1 MDRTVTINQKTVQG
15 VFPDLFLYYTT
26 VISLCW
32 LALLVLCIL
41 VQENGRIQRSDKRLL
56 WLTYMLIGLS
66 ALAEWVSLGLYREN
80 LAVLPRWILVVAK
93 CVDYTLTPMAG
104 ATLVLQLGIRNRWRT
119 ALMALLGAN
128 ALFQVAAAIGGWMV
142 TLDEAGNYVHGP
154 LYPVYSVVY
163 LSVIVIVGIEIILY
177 GRMFRRQNH
186 ISLAGI
192 MLLVIAGVIIQE
204 FTESECRTVYLAL
217 TLGAVLMYIH
227 STEYTQLKMDDFLKY
242 QRSQINMDPM
252 TGVGSRSSYVHDLKA
267 LDAPGSLPEDLVTFM
282 IDINDLKSV
291 NDTMGHE
298 AGDELICGASA
309 CIVKAFGAK
318 GKCYRTGGDEFVVL
332 ARLDRG
338 EAEAINGRLE
348 DACRGWRG
356 NLVEGL
362 RVSTGWACAADHP
375 GLTCQQLI
383 SRADER
389 MYEAKAAYY
398 SQAGRDRRR
407 RRVGYGLR

>member
-41 VQENGRIQRSDKRLL
+41 VQENGRIQRADKRLL

-80 LAVLPRWILVVAK
+80 LAVLPRWILVLAK

-119 ALMALLGAN
+119 ALLALLGGN

-163 LSVIVIVGIEIILY
+163 LAVIAIVGIEIILY
-177 GRMFRRQNH
+177 GRKFRRQNH

-192 MLLVIAGVIIQE
+192 MLLVIAGVVVQE
-204 FTESECRTVYLAL
+204 FTDSECRTVYLAL
-217 TLGAVLMYIH
+217 TLGAVLMYI
-227 STEYTQLKMDDFLKY
+227 ST
-242 QRSQINMDPM
+242 
-252 TGVGSRSSYVHDLKA
+252 
-267 LDAPGSLPEDLVTFM
+267 AP
-282 IDINDLKSV
+282 
-291 NDTMGHE
+291 
-298 AGDELICGASA
+298 
-309 CIVKAFGAK
+309 
-318 GKCYRTGGDEFVVL
+318 
-332 ARLDRG
+332 
-338 EAEAINGRLE
+338 
-348 DACRGWRG
+348 
-356 NLVEGL
+356 
-362 RVSTGWACAADHP
+362 RVSA
-375 GLTCQQLI
+375 
-383 SRADER
+383 R
-389 MYEAKAAYY
+389 
-398 SQAGRDRRR
+398 
-407 RRVGYGLR
+407 